1 MAHQMLHW
9 TGAVPVLKKG
19 SKLDYTKHVCGHQTF
34 ALHDTHDRAPSD
46 PYNVYVGVYKALDVS
61 SEE

>member
-1 MAHQMLHW
+1 
-9 TGAVPVLKKG
+9 VPVLKKG

-34 ALHDTHDRAPSD
+34 ALHDTHDMAPSD